1 MVVAS
6 AAKQSP
12 ALCAGIAASAAPPMT
27 AVANFQV
34 GLNLQ
39 DARSRVGRTAAPG
52 VAVLSMNFKALYDN
66 PAVAADNSRLNPA
79 FLRVSRRFALMIA

>member
-1 MVVAS
+1 MVIASAAKQSPELCAGIAASAAPPRHDGDMVIAS

-34 GLNLQ
+34 GLTC
-39 DARSRVGRTAAPG
+39 RMRAPERAG
-52 VAVLSMNFKALYDN
+52 QQRRALRYY
-66 PAVAADNSRLNPA
+66 R
-79 FLRVSRRFALMIA
+79 